1 MSVSPGATHTK
12 TQSHTAGIHTAAAL
26 MRLQAHTKC
35 TSICTLPQVTFASG
49 HCLWNTNKI
58 VILKFCARFSVFI
71 AVSNKHAFIKMN
83 ASPIVLVLVSTF
95 TSLFH
100 PSISVCPSICPSIH
114 LFIRPTIQTSS
125 QSFFHPSLHL
135 CVYHYSKCQ

>member
-1 MSVSPGATHTK
+1 MPVSPGATHTK

-58 VILKFCARFSVFI
+58 VILKFCAHFPVFI
-71 AVSNKHAFIKMN
+71 AVSNK
-83 ASPIVLVLVSTF
+83 SPIVLVLVFTF

-100 PSISVCPSICPSIH
+100 QFISVCPSICPSIH

-135 CVYHYSKCQ
+135 CVYHYSKFH